1 MLVHNTVDHVAY
13 KQANFIPHTFS
24 DQEPQCQGAKTIL

>member
-24 DQEPQCQGAKTIL
+24 DQEPQRQGAKTIL